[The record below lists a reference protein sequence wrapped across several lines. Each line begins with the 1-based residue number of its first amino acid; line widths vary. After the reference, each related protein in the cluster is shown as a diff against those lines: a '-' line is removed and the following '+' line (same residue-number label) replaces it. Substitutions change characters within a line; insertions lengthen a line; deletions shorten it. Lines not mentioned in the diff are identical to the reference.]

1 MNNLVKSV
9 KSINSNLTSLNK
21 IQLPNEW
28 VQMFRILLSIYLVWI
43 VLLAVKKPV
52 FNDNLTTR
60 IIFIILLV
68 LLSQSDIISGIL
80 LLLIYFFSFQA
91 ILPMINLNVNES
103 FLTDPTKEPR
113 KIDKLMDAN
122 LKKGYELPKEP
133 IQEVIKGD
141 ISSMLALA
149 DKTINKL

>member
-1 MNNLVKSV
+1 MNNLL
-9 KSINSNLTSLNK
+9 KSINLNK
-21 IQLPNEW
+21 IQLPSEW
-28 VQMFRILLSIYLVWI
+28 IQMFRILLSIYLVWI
-43 VLLAVKKPV
+43 VLLATKKPV

-91 ILPMINLNVNES
+91 ILPMINVNES
-103 FLTDPTKEPR
+103 FLTDPTEEPR
-113 KIDKLMDAN
+113 KIDKIMDAN

-133 IQEVIKGD
+133 LQEVIKGD
-141 ISSMLALA
+141 ISSMLALG
-149 DKTINKL
+149 DKTIDKL

>member
-9 KSINSNLTSLNK
+9 KSINLNLTTLNK

-28 VQMFRILLSIYLVWI
+28 IKMFRILLSIYLVWI
-43 VLLAVKKPV
+43 VLLAVKKPL
-52 FNDNLTTR
+52 FNDNLITR
-60 IIFIILLV
+60 MVFIILLV

-91 ILPMINLNVNES
+91 ILPMINVNES
-103 FLTDPTKEPR
+103 FVIDPTETPR
-113 KIDKLMDAN
+113 KINKLMDAN

-141 ISSMLALA
+141 ISSMLALG
-149 DKTINKL
+149 DKTIDKL

>member
-80 LLLIYFFSFQA
+80 LLLIYFFSFQS
-91 ILPMINLNVNES
+91 ILPMINVNES

-141 ISSMLALA
+141 ISSMLALG
-149 DKTINKL
+149 DKTIDRL